1 MKTLTPLVLI
11 AVLAI
16 GCKTDK
22 KALPPVTNIVQV
34 QDTTTIQ
41 SDTLIMEYAFTPLV
55 QPLTIYKYINN
66 TLMDSVWMA
75 IGSDHVYA
83 GVIVQD
89 GDSVCFKESGQPLIP
104 YLVTDSDNLGY
115 INPLGWYVNY

>member
-11 AVLAI
+11 ALLAI
-16 GCKTDK
+16 GCKTDN

-34 QDTTTIQ
+34 QDSTIQ

-89 GDSVCFKESGQPLIP
+89 GDSVCWKESGQPLMP
-104 YLVTDSDNLGY
+104 YLVKDSDNLGY